1 MILSHTSSMIASA
14 PSRESLLRVA
24 KTFPAAPRIL
34 AQLGKMV
41 RDGRTDLEDVTAL
54 LKRDAS
60 LTARIIRI
68 SNSAVYAHS
77 GALASLEDGV
87 ARIGLN
93 EVYRLTALAA
103 TAQLTESDLPFYGLT
118 GAQFRENALLT
129 ALVMEQLAVPAAL
142 DGGAAYTAGLLRSV
156 GKIALDRWVRGPGS
170 TGTHCFTE
178 HGMGDV
184 EAWETGHAGLT
195 GGEAAGFIL
204 SDWNFPEATIGAVRD
219 HYRPEPSARL
229 TALLNLAAGAAERCG
244 HGWAGEWSFW
254 EGVPEK
260 LSALGLDQ
268 DDLDVATRRA
278 LELFGPVR
286 AAVA

>member
-1 MILSHTSSMIASA
+1 MIASA
-14 PSRESLLRVA
+14 PSRETLLRVA
-24 KTFPAAPRIL
+24 KTFPSAPRIL

-41 RDGRTDLEDVTAL
+41 RDGRTDLEDITTL
-54 LKRDAS
+54 LKRDAA

-68 SNSAVYAHS
+68 GNSAVYAHA
-77 GALASLEDGV
+77 GALASLEEGI

-103 TAQLTESDLPFYGLT
+103 TAQLAESDLPFYGMT

-142 DGGAAYTAGLLRSV
+142 DGGSAYTVGLLRSV

-170 TGTHCFTE
+170 TGSHCFTE

-195 GGEAAGFIL
+195 GGEAAGIIL
-204 SDWNFPEATIGAVRD
+204 ADWNFPETTVAAVRE
-219 HYRPEPSARL
+219 HYRPDSEARL
-229 TALLNLAAGAAERCG
+229 TNLLNLAAGAAERCG
-244 HGWAGEWSFW
+244 HGWPGEWSFW
-254 EGVPEK
+254 ENVPEK
-260 LSALGLDQ
+260 LTAVGIDNN
-268 DDLDVATRRA
+268 DLDVAMRRA

-286 AAVA
+286 AAMS